1 MKKFYEVR
9 IVNEDRQ
16 HFHRAFLK
24 EENAE
29 KEAAEQNA
37 RIRKDSDKTI
47 FIVKAHVF
55 ADSEN

>member
-16 HFHRAFLK
+16 HFHKAFLK

-29 KEAAEQNA
+29 KEATEQNA
-37 RIRKDSDKTI
+37 RINKENDKTV
-47 FIVKAHVF
+47 FIVKAHSF
-55 ADSEN
+55 ADSKD